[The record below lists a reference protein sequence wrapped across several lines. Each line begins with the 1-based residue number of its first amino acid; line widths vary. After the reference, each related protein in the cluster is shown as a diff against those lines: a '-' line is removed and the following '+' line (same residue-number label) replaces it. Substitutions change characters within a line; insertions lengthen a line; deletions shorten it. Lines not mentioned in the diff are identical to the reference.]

1 MRYCVFGAG
10 AVGGS
15 VAAALTEAGFP
26 TDTIARGAHLK
37 AMRENGLQIKRA
49 HEAQKTVRVQAF
61 TGEEYN
67 RTPDVVFVCV
77 KAYSLDSAID
87 FLKRVAKPGCV
98 VIPLLNIFT
107 TGETLQRELPNLL
120 VTDGCI
126 YIAASVEAPGVLA
139 QQGDIFRIVYGVRDR
154 KDDCP
159 KLHKIAED
167 LKAAGITPVL
177 TDHVRRDTLKKYAYT
192 SPMASAGLYFDADA
206 AAFQKPGEP
215 RECFCALM
223 CEIAALAK
231 AMGAEFD
238 IDIVKTNLSILDALT
253 PDASTSM
260 QRDIR
265 AGKSSEM
272 DGLIFTPVRLGRK
285 YGVPTPTYEKIA
297 KHFGF
302 SE

>member
-49 HEAQKTVRVQAF
+49 HEAQKTVRVQVL

-159 KLHKIAED
+159 VLHQIAED

-223 CEIAALAK
+223 REIAALAK

-302 SE
+302 SK